1 MRRVTLKLVLDGCAT
16 RLGLSAAALQA
27 DQAAALAKYL
37 EDRVRDAWERF
48 NWPFTRATEER
59 VFAPRYEDGGLI
71 ETGNV
76 VYKDGAYWSAV
87 VGVDENFNAVI
98 EWLADPDFDRCI
110 SLEQPG
116 LTPMAEVLEVWDA
129 DPTIVKCPGRVPFRI
144 GPNGIEVAD
153 DAPDVVWVEFSRYCP
168 RFSTVAW
175 LPDSEYAAGDVVFH
189 GTDCWLAQATSTG
202 SAPAE
207 DNSNWALQ
215 VLPHQLS
222 RYAELAA
229 VADCLNESN
238 QHDKAK
244 RMEDL
249 AEERLLDELEKL
261 ISKQNQIPRFAV
273 VTQ

>member
-1 MRRVTLKLVLDGCAT
+1 MRRVTFKRMLDGCAT
-16 RLGLSAAALQA
+16 RLGLSPAALQA

-37 EDRVRDAWERF
+37 EDRVRDVWELY
-48 NWPFTRATEER
+48 NWPFSRAVEER

-71 ETGNV
+71 ATGDV
-76 VYKDGAYWSAV
+76 VYKDGAYWSAM
-87 VGVDENFNAVI
+87 VGVDEDFNAVI
-98 EWLADPDFDRCI
+98 EWLANPDFDRFI
-110 SLEQPG
+110 LLEQPG
-116 LTPMAEVLEVWDA
+116 LTPMAEVLVVWDA
-129 DPTIVKCPGRVPFRI
+129 DPTIVKCPGRVPFQI

-168 RFSTVAW
+168 RFSSVAW
-175 LPDSEYAAGDVVFH
+175 LPEVAYAAGDVVFH
-189 GTDCWLAQATSTG
+189 EGDCWLALAVSTG
-202 SAPAE
+202 SVPAE
-207 DNSNWALQ
+207 GNANWALQ
-215 VLPHQLS
+215 EMPHQLA
-222 RYAELAA
+222 RYAELGA

-238 QHDKAK
+238 QHDKGK